1 MLNRSKISKIK
12 IDNYYINLNKSINL
26 LYFKELFNT
35 SGFVIYFSYNKLSNR
50 DLYNLKN
57 EILKI
62 GLKSYVANSAFIKK
76 AFDESFQ
83 YLNSNVFFIF
93 CNKLLHFIF
102 ISKFL
107 NNTNFFCVFN
117 KCISQA
123 SNKSIFPLFNS
134 NLNFIHFI
142 LFKLL
147 FNILILLLFYVV
159 SLIKSLK
166 IKK

>member
-1 MLNRSKISKIK
+1 MLNCKKIDKIK
-12 IDNYYINLNKSINL
+12 IDNYYLNLNKSVNL

-35 SGFVIYFSYNKLSNR
+35 SGFVIYFNYNKLSNK
-50 DLYNLKN
+50 DLYYLKN

-62 GLKSYVANSAFIKK
+62 GLKSYIVNSSFIKK

-107 NNTNFFCVFN
+107 NNINFFCVFN
-117 KCISQA
+117 KCISQ
-123 SNKSIFPLFNS
+123 SSKNIYNS
-134 NLNFIHFI
+134 SLSFIHFI

-159 SLIKSLK
+159 NFIKSLK
-166 IKK
+166 